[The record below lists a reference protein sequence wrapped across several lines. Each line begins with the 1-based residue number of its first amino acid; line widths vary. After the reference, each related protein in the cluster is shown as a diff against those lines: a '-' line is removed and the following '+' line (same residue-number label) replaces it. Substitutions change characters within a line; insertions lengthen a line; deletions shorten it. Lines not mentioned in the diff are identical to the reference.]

1 MRRPDVD
8 LRSAKGRSGTIAPLN
23 VAQPPGRTPGE
34 WMRIMSSAVASL
46 RCRDGSGVV
55 TADKIERL
63 LDRGT
68 L

>member
-1 MRRPDVD
+1 
-8 LRSAKGRSGTIAPLN
+8 
-23 VAQPPGRTPGE
+23 
-34 WMRIMSSAVASL
+34 MRIMSSAVASL